1 MRHDANVEQE
11 KMKWVKG
18 VAYTFL
24 GILWLVLILS
34 TAAMAVGNQTNS
46 SGSNT
51 AIEGNYTG
59 GATTYESGSTSSS
72 TTNSTSTSNIRSAP
86 YTSAAPSLGSMNN
99 CALALSAGVQNFSI
113 GVSAGRHFIDP
124 VCQTINLSKALH
136 GMGMKVAAISVLCG
150 NPEIFH
156 AMSAAFANTPC
167 PIEGKIGAEA
177 TKILFEKYNGKMPT
191 YEQYLKLELKRIKAE
206 KSKIKIEKIKPTKV
220 H

>member
-1 MRHDANVEQE
+1 
-11 KMKWVKG
+11 MKWVKG

-113 GVSAGRHFIDP
+113 GVSAGRHYIDP

-136 GMGMKVAAISVLCG
+136 GMGMKVAAISLLCQI
-150 NPEIFH
+150 PEVFK
-156 AMSAAFANTPC
+156 AMSAAYSNTPC
-167 PIEGKIGAEA
+167 PIHGQIGKAS
-177 TKILFEKYNGKMPT
+177 TKILFEVYNGKMPT
-191 YEQYLKLELKRIKAE
+191 YEQYLKFELKRIKAAQ
-206 KSKIKIEKIKPTKV
+206 SKIKVEKLKPTKV

>member
-1 MRHDANVEQE
+1 
-11 KMKWVKG
+11 MKWVKG

-24 GILWLVLILS
+24 GILWLIIILS
-34 TAAMAVGNQTNS
+34 TAALAVGNQTNT

-59 GATTYESGSTSSS
+59 GSTTYESGATSTST
-72 TTNSTSTSNIRSAP
+72 TTNSTTSNIRSAP

-150 NPEIFH
+150 NKEIFH

-167 PIEGKIGAEA
+167 PIEGKIGKEA

-191 YEQYLKLELKRIKAE
+191 YEQYLKLELKKIKDQ
-206 KSKIKIEKIKPTKV
+206 KNKIKIEKIKPNIV
-220 H
+220 R

>member
-1 MRHDANVEQE
+1 
-11 KMKWVKG
+11 MKWVKG
-18 VAYTFL
+18 AAYTFL

-34 TAAMAVGNQTNS
+34 TAAFAVGNQTNT

-51 AIEGNYTG
+51 AIEGSYTG

-72 TTNSTSTSNIRSAP
+72 TTNSTSTSNIKSAP
-86 YTSAAPSLGSMNN
+86 FSSNAPSLGSMNN

-113 GVSAGRHFIDP
+113 GVSAGRHYIDP

-150 NPEIFH
+150 NEEIFH

-191 YEQYLKLELKRIKAE
+191 YEQYLKLELKRIKAAQ
-206 KSKIKIEKIKPTKV
+206 SKIKVEKLKPTKV

>member
-1 MRHDANVEQE
+1 
-11 KMKWVKG
+11 MKWVKG
-18 VAYTFL
+18 AAYTFL

-34 TAAMAVGNQTNS
+34 TAAFAVGNQTNS

-72 TTNSTSTSNIRSAP
+72 TTNSTSTSNIKSAP
-86 YTSAAPSLGSMNN
+86 FTSSAPSLGTMNN

-113 GVSAGRHFIDP
+113 GLSAGRHFIDP

-136 GMGMKVAAISVLCG
+136 GMGMKVAAISLLCQI
-150 NPEIFH
+150 PEVFK
-156 AMSAAFANTPC
+156 AMSAAYSNTPC
-167 PIEGKIGAEA
+167 PIHGKIGAA
-177 TKILFEKYNGKMPT
+177 STQILFEVYNGKMPT
-191 YEQYLKLELKRIKAE
+191 YEQYLKFELKRIKTAQ
-206 KSKIKIEKIKPTKV
+206 SKIKVEKLKPTKV

>member
-1 MRHDANVEQE
+1 
-11 KMKWVKG
+11 MKIIKP
-18 VAYTFL
+18 VAYGLLIIF
-24 GILWLVLILS
+24 WLTLIFS
-34 TAAMAVGNQTNS
+34 TTNAFAVGNQTNS

-59 GATTYESGSTSSS
+59 GSTTYESGSTSSS
-72 TTNSTSTSNIRSAP
+72 TTTNSTTSNIRSAP

-150 NPEIFH
+150 NEEIFH

-177 TKILFEKYNGKMPT
+177 TKILFEKYKGKMPT
-191 YEQYLKLELKRIKAE
+191 YEQYLKFELKRIKSE
-206 KSKIKIEKIKPTKV
+206 KSKIKIEKIKPNIV
-220 H
+220 R

>member
-1 MRHDANVEQE
+1 
-11 KMKWVKG
+11 MKWVKG
-18 VAYTFL
+18 AAYTFL

-34 TAAMAVGNQTNS
+34 TAAFAVGNQTNS

-72 TTNSTSTSNIRSAP
+72 TTNSTSTSNIKSAP
-86 YTSAAPSLGSMNN
+86 FSSNAPSLGTMNN

-136 GMGMKVAAISVLCG
+136 GMGMKVAAISLLCQI
-150 NPEIFH
+150 PEVFK
-156 AMSAAFANTPC
+156 AMSAAYSNTPC
-167 PIEGKIGAEA
+167 PIHGKIGAA
-177 TKILFEKYNGKMPT
+177 STKILFEVYNGKMPT
-191 YEQYLKLELKRIKAE
+191 YEQYLKFELKRIKTAQ
-206 KSKIKIEKIKPTKV
+206 SKIKVEKLKPTKV

>member
-1 MRHDANVEQE
+1 
-11 KMKWVKG
+11 MKWVKG
-18 VAYTFL
+18 VTYTFL
-24 GILWLVLILS
+24 CILWLIIILS
-34 TAAMAVGNQTNS
+34 TAAMAVGNQTNT

-59 GATTYESGSTSSS
+59 GSTTYESGSSSSS
-72 TTNSTSTSNIRSAP
+72 TTTNSTTSNIKSAP

-113 GVSAGRHFIDP
+113 GVSAGRHYIDP

-150 NPEIFH
+150 NEEIFH

-167 PIEGKIGAEA
+167 PIEGKIGKEA

-191 YEQYLKLELKRIKAE
+191 YEQYLKLELKRIKEE
-206 KSKIKIEKIKPTKV
+206 KKIILPKKKPKELHTR
-220 H
+220 

>member
-1 MRHDANVEQE
+1 
-11 KMKWVKG
+11 MKWIKG
-18 VAYTFL
+18 IAYTFL
-24 GILWLVLILS
+24 GILWLIIILG
-34 TAAMAVGNQTNS
+34 TAAFAVGNQTNT

-59 GATTYESGSTSSS
+59 GSTTYESGSTSSS
-72 TTNSTSTSNIRSAP
+72 TTTNSTTSNIRSAP

-113 GVSAGRHFIDP
+113 GVSAGRHYIDP

-150 NPEIFH
+150 NEEIFH

-191 YEQYLKLELKRIKAE
+191 YEQYLKLELKKIKAE
-206 KSKIKIEKIKPTKV
+206 KSKIKIEKIKPNIV
-220 H
+220 R

>member
-1 MRHDANVEQE
+1 
-11 KMKWVKG
+11 MKYFKG
-18 VAYTFL
+18 AAFIL
-24 GILWLVLILS
+24 IGIVWLSIIFT
-34 TAAMAVGNQTNS
+34 TAAIAVGNQTNT

-59 GATTYESGSTSSS
+59 GSTTYESGSTSSS
-72 TTNSTSTSNIRSAP
+72 TTTNSTTSNIRSAP

-191 YEQYLKLELKRIKAE
+191 YEQYLKFELKKIKAK
-206 KSKIKIEKIKPTKV
+206 KSKIKIEKIKPNIV
-220 H
+220 R

>member
-1 MRHDANVEQE
+1 
-11 KMKWVKG
+11 MKWIKG
-18 VAYTFL
+18 AAYTFL

-34 TAAMAVGNQTNS
+34 TAAFAVGNQTNS

-72 TTNSTSTSNIRSAP
+72 TTNSTSTSNIKSAP
-86 YTSAAPSLGSMNN
+86 FSSNAPSLGTMNN

-136 GMGMKVAAISVLCG
+136 GMGMKVAAISLLCQI
-150 NPEIFH
+150 PEVFK
-156 AMSAAFANTPC
+156 AMSAAYSNTPC
-167 PIEGKIGAEA
+167 PIHGKIGAA
-177 TKILFEKYNGKMPT
+177 STKILFEVYNGKMPT
-191 YEQYLKLELKRIKAE
+191 YEQYLKFELKRIKTAQ
-206 KSKIKIEKIKPTKV
+206 SKIKVEKLKPTKV

>member
-1 MRHDANVEQE
+1 
-11 KMKWVKG
+11 MKYFKG
-18 VAYTFL
+18 AAFIL
-24 GILWLVLILS
+24 IGIVWLSIIFT
-34 TAAMAVGNQTNS
+34 TAAIAVGNQTNT

-59 GATTYESGSTSSS
+59 GSTTYESGSTSSS
-72 TTNSTSTSNIRSAP
+72 TTTNSTTSNIRSAP

-191 YEQYLKLELKRIKAE
+191 YEQYLKLELKKIKDQ
-206 KSKIKIEKIKPTKV
+206 KNKIKIEKIKPNIV
-220 H
+220 R

>member
-1 MRHDANVEQE
+1 
-11 KMKWVKG
+11 MKWVKG

-24 GILWLVLILS
+24 GILWLIIILS
-34 TAAMAVGNQTNS
+34 TAALAVGNQTNT

-59 GATTYESGSTSSS
+59 GSTTYESGSTSSS
-72 TTNSTSTSNIRSAP
+72 TTTNSTTSNIRSAP

-167 PIEGKIGAEA
+167 QIEGKIGAEA

-191 YEQYLKLELKRIKAE
+191 YEQYLKFELKKIKEAKAAQKIE
-206 KSKIKIEKIKPTKV
+206 KSKVKVENLKPIKL

>member
-1 MRHDANVEQE
+1 
-11 KMKWVKG
+11 MKLIKG
-18 VAYTFL
+18 AAFL
-24 GILWLVLILS
+24 LIAIVWLSLILV
-34 TAAMAVGNQTNS
+34 TAAMAVGNQTNT

-59 GATTYESGSTSSS
+59 GSTTYESGSTSTS
-72 TTNSTSTSNIRSAP
+72 TTNSTSTSNIKSAP
-86 YTSAAPSLGSMNN
+86 YTSAAPSLGTMNN

-113 GVSAGRHFIDP
+113 GVSAGRHYIDP

-191 YEQYLKLELKRIKAE
+191 YEQYLKLELKKIKA
-206 KSKIKIEKIKPTKV
+206 KKNKIKIEKIKPTKV